1 MITPKQR
8 FVELKSKKLN
18 SGLTEDELVEFN
30 VLEDALAMDEV
41 IKYCSK

>member
-18 SGLTEDELVEFN
+18 SELTEDEIVEFN
-30 VLEDALAMDEV
+30 VLEDALIMDEV
-41 IKYCSK
+41 IKYCGK